1 MKDNIF
7 KQFCESIDYNTYNRI
22 QNILGFSSASM
33 DLTSDIMPD
42 HTPFRRGSL

>member
-22 QNILGFSSASM
+22 QNILKEEDEGYKV
-33 DLTSDIMPD
+33 LT
-42 HTPFRRGSL
+42 